1 MSYENFKKNFEEK
14 NQSKGLGDT
23 IKKVTSALGIDKA
36 VKYIFDKAGR
46 DCGCDARQELLNKKF
61 KYDTPKCLEEEEYNY
76 LKDNLYVFKKRN
88 IINPDEQRQLIK
100 IYNRV
105 FKRQK
110 KMSQCSTCVKSLVT
124 ELLILLKTY
133 E

>member
-1 MSYENFKKNFEEK
+1 MTYEKFRKNFEEK
-14 NQSKGLGDT
+14 NPRGLGDT

-46 DCGCDARQELLNKKF
+46 DCGGDARQEVLNTKF
-61 KYDTPKCLEEEEYNY
+61 KYDVPKCLEEDEYNY
-76 LKDNLYVFKKRN
+76 LKDNLVKFKQRN
-88 IINPDEQRQLIK
+88 VVSGDEQKQLLK

-110 KMSQCSTCVKSLVT
+110 TMSQCAPCVQ
-124 ELLILLKTY
+124 
-133 E
+133 

>member
-1 MSYENFKKNFEEK
+1 MTYEKFKKNFEEK
-14 NQSKGLGDT
+14 NPRGLGDT

-46 DCGCDARQELLNKKF
+46 DCGCDARQEVLNTKF
-61 KYDTPKCLEEEEYNY
+61 KYDVPKCLEEDEYNY
-76 LKDNLYVFKKRN
+76 LKDNLVKFKQRN
-88 IINPDEQRQLIK
+88 VVSGDEQKQLLK

-110 KMSQCSTCVKSLVT
+110 TMSQCATCVQSLVT

>member
-1 MSYENFKKNFEEK
+1 MSYENFKKNYEEK
-14 NQSKGLGDT
+14 NQSTGLGDT

-46 DCGCDARQELLNKKF
+46 DCGCDARQEMLNQKF
-61 KYDTPKCLEEEEYNY
+61 KYDVPKCLEEDEYNY
-76 LKDNLYVFKKRN
+76 LKENLLKFKQRN
-88 IINPDEQRQLIK
+88 VISGQEQKQLIK

-110 KMSQCSTCVKSLVT
+110 KMSSCASCVQSLVT
-124 ELLILLKTY
+124 ELIILFKTY

>member
-1 MSYENFKKNFEEK
+1 MSYENFKKNYKEK
-14 NQSKGLGDT
+14 NQSTGLGDT

-46 DCGCDARQELLNKKF
+46 DCGCDARQEMLNQKF
-61 KYDTPKCLEEEEYNY
+61 KYDVPKCLEEDEYNY
-76 LKDNLYVFKKRN
+76 LKENLLKFKQRN
-88 IINPDEQRQLIK
+88 VVSGQEQKQLIK

-110 KMSQCSTCVKSLVT
+110 KMSSCASCVQSLVT
-124 ELLILLKTY
+124 ELIILFKTY